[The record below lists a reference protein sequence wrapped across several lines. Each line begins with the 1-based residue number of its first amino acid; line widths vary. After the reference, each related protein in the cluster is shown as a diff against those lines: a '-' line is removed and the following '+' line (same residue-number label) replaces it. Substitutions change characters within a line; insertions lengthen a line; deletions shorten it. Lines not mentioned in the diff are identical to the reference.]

1 MLLGEICTRSCGF
14 CAVKTGKPLPPDPE
28 EPHRIADAVS
38 RLGVRHVVLTSVNR
52 DELADGG
59 ANIFAATIRA
69 IRETNP
75 TVTVEGLIPDF
86 QGEALETLLAVRPD
100 VLSHNVETVPRLYRR
115 VRPQAKYERSLNVL
129 RAAHTANLFTKS
141 GLMVG
146 FGETLDELNAVL
158 HDLADTG
165 CNAVT
170 IGQYLQPTPTHLPVT
185 HYYSPEEFALLREMA
200 SQAGIQHVEA
210 GVFVRSSYHAQEIM
224 DTLR

>member
-1 MLLGEICTRSCGF
+1 
-14 CAVKTGKPLPPDPE
+14 
-28 EPHRIADAVS
+28 
-38 RLGVRHVVLTSVNR
+38 
-52 DELADGG
+52 
-59 ANIFAATIRA
+59 
-69 IRETNP
+69 
-75 TVTVEGLIPDF
+75 
-86 QGEALETLLAVRPD
+86 
-100 VLSHNVETVPRLYRR
+100 
-115 VRPQAKYERSLNVL
+115 
-129 RAAHTANLFTKS
+129 
-141 GLMVG
+141 MVG